1 MRPQQKPFVV
11 EIKKTRRRGSKPKGE
26 GRASLTAPKTISAVA
41 NQALQREER
50 A

>member
-11 EIKKTRRRGSKPKGE
+11 EIKKTRRAGTKPKGE
-26 GRASLTAPKTISAVA
+26 GRASKIIQKSTRAAA
-41 NQALQREER
+41 NQVFQREDR